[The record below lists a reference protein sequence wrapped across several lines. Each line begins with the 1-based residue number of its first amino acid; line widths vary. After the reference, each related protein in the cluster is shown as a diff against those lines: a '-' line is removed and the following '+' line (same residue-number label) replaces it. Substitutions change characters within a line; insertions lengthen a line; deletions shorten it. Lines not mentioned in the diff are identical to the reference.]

1 MLTTTYWLVDF
12 LLLFS
17 IFELLRRK
25 VLKEKYAVVW
35 LGLAFL
41 LILGAI
47 FPERVNQL
55 SRELG
60 FQYLSNFVL
69 FFLIVINLFTAMQLS
84 LSVGKAENQVQ
95 SLAEEIA
102 ILRSKVDS
110 SNKDD

>member
-1 MLTTTYWLVDF
+1 MLTTTYWLVDL

-35 LGLAFL
+35 LGLAFI

-47 FPERVNQL
+47 FPERINQL
-55 SRELG
+55 SLKLG

-69 FFLIVINLFTAMQLS
+69 FFLIVINLFIAMQLS
-84 LSVGKAENQVQ
+84 LSVGKVENQVQ

-102 ILRSKVDS
+102 ILKSKVDS
-110 SNKDD
+110 GNKDN

>member
-1 MLTTTYWLVDF
+1 MLTTTYWLVDL

-35 LGLAFL
+35 LGLAL
-41 LILGAI
+41 ILILGAI
-47 FPERVNQL
+47 FPEKVNQL
-55 SRELG
+55 SLQLG

-69 FFLIVINLFTAMQLS
+69 FFLIVINLFIAMQLS
-84 LSVGKAENQVQ
+84 LSVGKVENQIQ

-102 ILRSKVDS
+102 ILKSKVDS
-110 SNKDD
+110 GNKDN